1 MKFYKIILIF
11 FSWCIFFPIY
21 GNAQEKINQLDAK
34 GRKTGIWKK
43 YHNNNRIRYEGQFEA
58 DKEIGVF
65 KYYSI
70 LSSDHPII
78 IKTFSKDS
86 DIAEVV
92 YYKEDGI
99 KESEGKMKGKNR
111 IGKWLYYYPDG
122 KILMIEENYED
133 GVLNGN
139 YTSYFKNSKVSEQ
152 LTYKNGKLN
161 GNIKRFADNGTLLE
175 DLNYVNDVLNGPAN
189 YYNVDGKLIYTGVYE
204 NDERVGD
211 WKYYN
216 DGKN

>member
-1 MKFYKIILIF
+1 MKSYYKILLI
-11 FSWCIFFPIY
+11 SIWIFLIPL
-21 GNAQEKINQLDAK
+21 NSSAQEKINQLDTK
-34 GRKTGIWKK
+34 GRKTGVWKK
-43 YHNNNRIRYEGQFEA
+43 YHSNNRIRYEGQFEA

-78 IKTFSKDS
+78 IKTFDKGSS
-86 DIAEVV
+86 IATVV
-92 YYKEDGI
+92 FYSEDGT
-99 KESEGKMKGKNR
+99 KKSEGKMNGKNR

-122 KILMIEENYED
+122 KTLLIEENYVD
-133 GVLNGN
+133 GVLEGN
-139 YTSYFKNSKVSEQ
+139 YISYFKNSKISEQ
-152 LTYKNGKLN
+152 LIYKNGKLH
-161 GNIKRFADNGTLLE
+161 GNIKRFADNGTKIE
-175 DLNYVNDVLNGPAN
+175 DLNYINGVLNGSAN
-189 YYNVDGKLIYTGVYE
+189 YYNIDGMLIYTGVYE

>member
-11 FSWCIFFPIY
+11 FSWCILIPIY

>member
-1 MKFYKIILIF
+1 MKIFKILILLF
-11 FSWCIFFPIY
+11 AVLFLFPVNSY
-21 GNAQEKINQLDAK
+21 CQEKINQVDSK
-34 GRKTGIWKK
+34 GRKTGVWKK
-43 YHNNNRIRYEGQFEA
+43 YHNNNRVRYEGQFDA

-78 IKTFSKDS
+78 VKTFEKGNSMAH
-86 DIAEVV
+86 IVH
-92 YYKEDGI
+92 YKEDGTI
-99 KESEGKMKGKNR
+99 ESEGKMDGKNR
-111 IGKWLYYYPDG
+111 VGKWIYYYPDG
-122 KILMIEENYED
+122 KTLMIEENYIK
-133 GVLNGN
+133 GVLEGN
-139 YTSYFKNSKVSEQ
+139 YISYFKNSKISEQ
-152 LTYKNGKLN
+152 LFYKNGKLY
-161 GNIKRFADNGTLLE
+161 GNIKRFADNGTLIE
-175 DLNYVNDVLNGPAN
+175 DLNYVNGVLNGQAN

>member
-11 FSWCIFFPIY
+11 FSWCILIPIY

-58 DKEIGVF
+58 DKEVGVF

-78 IKTFSKDS
+78 IKIFSKDS

>member
-11 FSWCIFFPIY
+11 FSWCTLIPINV
-21 GNAQEKINQLDAK
+21 NAQEKINQVDAK
-34 GRKTGIWKK
+34 GKKTGIWKK
-43 YHNNNRIRYEGQFEA
+43 YYENNRIRYEGQFEA

-70 LSSDHPII
+70 LSSEHPII
-78 IKTFSKDS
+78 IKKVNEKSAVS
-86 DIAEVV
+86 EVLFF
-92 YYKEDGI
+92 KENGI
-99 KESEGKMKGKNR
+99 KESEGSMKGKSR
-111 IGKWLYYYPDG
+111 IGKWVYYYSDG
-122 KILMIEENYED
+122 KTLMIEENYVD
-133 GVLNGN
+133 GVLEGS
-139 YTSYFKNSKVSEQ
+139 YTSYFKNNTISEQ
-152 LTYKNGKLN
+152 LNYKKGKLH

-175 DLNYVNDVLNGPAN
+175 DLNYENGFLNGQAN

>member
-11 FSWCIFFPIY
+11 FSWCILIPIY

-58 DKEIGVF
+58 DKEVGVF

>member
-1 MKFYKIILIF
+1 MKSYYKILLI
-11 FSWCIFFPIY
+11 SIWIFLIPL
-21 GNAQEKINQLDAK
+21 NSSAQEKINQLDTK
-34 GRKTGIWKK
+34 GRKTGVWKK
-43 YHNNNRIRYEGQFEA
+43 YHSNNRIRYEGQFEA

-78 IKTFSKDS
+78 IKTFDKGSS
-86 DIAEVV
+86 IATVV
-92 YYKEDGI
+92 FYSEDGT
-99 KESEGKMKGKNR
+99 KKSEGKMNGKNR

-122 KILMIEENYED
+122 KTLLIEENYVD
-133 GVLNGN
+133 GVLEGN
-139 YTSYFKNSKVSEQ
+139 YISYFKNSKISEQ
-152 LTYKNGKLN
+152 LIYKNGKLH
-161 GNIKRFADNGTLLE
+161 GNIKRFADNGTKIE
-175 DLNYVNDVLNGPAN
+175 DLNYIDGVLNGPAN
-189 YYNVDGKLIYTGVYE
+189 YYNIDGMLIYTGVYE

>member
-11 FSWCIFFPIY
+11 FSWCILIPIY

-86 DIAEVV
+86 DITEVV

-139 YTSYFKNSKVSEQ
+139 YTSYFKNSKLSEQ